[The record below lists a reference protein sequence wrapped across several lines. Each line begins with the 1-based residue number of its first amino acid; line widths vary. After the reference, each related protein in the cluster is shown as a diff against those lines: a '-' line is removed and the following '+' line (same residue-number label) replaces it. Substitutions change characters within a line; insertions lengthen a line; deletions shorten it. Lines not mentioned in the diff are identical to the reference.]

1 MARKMTDYHQLTS
14 WTSEELDQEI
24 KSTFQMYDTT
34 GVTWATLKTDEEVF
48 DYLSFL
54 DMVVAV
60 RDRSWVHC
68 FKCRA
73 FKRCHD
79 EWTCRI
85 CANY

>member
-1 MARKMTDYHQLTS
+1 MTDYHQLTS

-24 KSTFQMYDTT
+24 KTTFQMYETNDEM
-34 GVTWATLKTDEEVF
+34 LKTDADVF
-48 DYLSFL
+48 DYLLFL
-54 DMVVAV
+54 DLIVAA

-73 FKRCHD
+73 FKRCHG
-79 EWTCRI
+79 EWTCHI

>member
-1 MARKMTDYHQLTS
+1 MTDYHQLTS

-24 KSTFQMYDTT
+24 KSTFQMYETNDEM
-34 GVTWATLKTDEEVF
+34 LKIDADVF
-48 DYLSFL
+48 DYLLFL
-54 DMVVAV
+54 DLIVAA

-73 FKRCHD
+73 FKRNPEHWIC
-79 EWTCRI
+79 CF